1 MANGT
6 PKKSWLARRME
17 RALNI
22 ALSRAY
28 QSIKVDSGEF
38 LLRMRVAYSIPAS
51 TYDGIFSVPVQQL
64 DDVAQDVV
72 KASMKVAVAEGAGL
86 GLGGLFTV
94 VPDLSILAAITM
106 RMIQKLSL
114 VYGFQF
120 NTEDEMAELWV
131 AAASAAG
138 VDISREVLEKTVVN
152 RFVPSVIQR
161 IAATV
166 SADFAEK
173 AAARAIPVA
182 SSVVGAVLNYYFVRT
197 WGTRAIA
204 HFRQKHFAERQR
216 RHDAQIVL
224 GPSTRA

>member
-22 ALSRAY
+22 ALARAY

-51 TYDGIFSVPVQQL
+51 TYDGIFSVPIEQL

-72 KASMKVAVAEGAGL
+72 RSGIKVAVAEGAGL
-86 GLGGLFTV
+86 GLGGLFTII
-94 VPDLSILAAITM
+94 PDLSILAAITM

-120 NTEDEMAELWV
+120 NTENEIAELWV

-173 AAARAIPVA
+173 AAARAIPIA
-182 SSVVGAVLNYYFVRT
+182 SSVVGAVLNFYFVRA
-197 WGTRAIA
+197 WGKRAIA
-204 HFRQKHFAERQR
+204 HFREKHLIERQR
-216 RHDAQIVL
+216 RLDAQIVL